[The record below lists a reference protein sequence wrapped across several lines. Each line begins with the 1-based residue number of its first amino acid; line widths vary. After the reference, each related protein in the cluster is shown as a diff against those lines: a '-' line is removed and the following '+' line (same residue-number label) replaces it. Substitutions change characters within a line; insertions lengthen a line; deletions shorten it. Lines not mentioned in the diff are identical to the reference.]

1 MSNELTVS
9 REGLVS
15 LVGDKSLGEV
25 IKPLKTEI
33 HLFDTY
39 VAGTTYLKDTSVL
52 DEISAGDKLTLMR
65 EDNPYD
71 NNAILILFNKKKLGY
86 VPAKDNIVFARLMDA
101 GKYLIAKIK
110 KIEKKGSYTRIEVGI
125 YLVDF

>member
-1 MSNELTVS
+1 MSNELTTKQ
-9 REGLVS
+9 EGLVS
-15 LVGDKSLGEV
+15 LVGDKSMGDV

-39 VAGTTYLKDTSVL
+39 VAGTTYLKDTSVI
-52 DEISAGDKLTLMR
+52 DEISVGSKLTLMR

-71 NNAILILFNKKKLGY
+71 RNAILILFGKKKLGY

-110 KIEKKGSYTRIEVGI
+110 TIDKKGTYTKINVGI

>member
-1 MSNELTVS
+1 MSNELTVNK
-9 REGLVS
+9 EGLVS
-15 LVGDKSLGEV
+15 LLGDKSPGDV

-39 VAGTTYLKDTSVL
+39 VAGTTYLKDSRVL
-52 DEISAGDKLTLMR
+52 DEISKGDKLTLMR

-86 VPAKDNIVFARLMDA
+86 VPARDNIIFARLMDA

-110 KIEKKGSYTRIEVGI
+110 KINKKGSYTQISVGI